1 VPDYVSVQV
10 AARRL
15 GVAPVTVRRWT
26 ASGLLP
32 CVRTHGG
39 HRRISTDDIEE
50 LGRAGGRGHLAARR
64 ARERELDTLIE
75 VAAALT
81 SQLELPA
88 LLREIARAMTLLVDC
103 RFCAVSEYDRQ
114 TRTVRSL
121 AEYDAAGERLAAE
134 AGETEYHVREFPA
147 TRRALEEQ
155 VEVVVNVDD
164 RHADAAEV
172 AALRRGGDK
181 SVLILPLV
189 FSGESIGL
197 IEATDAE
204 RTRRY
209 SRQELRLFRAV
220 AGQAAVA
227 LHNARVF
234 AALSARARR
243 GGGLLDVLAAL
254 TDRVDGLA
262 TCPSRRPFLEK
273 LAAAVC
279 DACDALSCVAT
290 AGRESAGAVGRGT
303 AGTDRGHILV
313 SAAPTG
319 DGDARAAG
327 ITLAV
332 TLPGRPAEGLAEL
345 LALTATAATSLWRRL
360 PEG

>member
-1 VPDYVSVQV
+1 MTDYVSVQV

-39 HRRISTDDIEE
+39 HRRISTDDIDE
-50 LGRAGGRGHLAARR
+50 LGKVAGRGHLAARR

-114 TRTVRSL
+114 TRMVRTL
-121 AEYDAAGERLAAE
+121 AEYDATGERLAADAE
-134 AGETEYHVREFPA
+134 EPEYHVRAFPA

-155 VEVVVNVDD
+155 MEVVVNVDD

-234 AALSARARR
+234 AALSESAQRD
-243 GGGLLDVLAAL
+243 GGLRDVLAAL
-254 TDRVDGLA
+254 THRVDDLA
-262 TCPSRRPFLEK
+262 ACTSRRRLLEK

-279 DACDALSCVAT
+279 DACGALSCVAT
-290 AGRESAGAVGRGT
+290 AGHESAGAVGSGSV
-303 AGTDRGHILV
+303 GSDPGHILV
-313 SAAPTG
+313 
-319 DGDARAAG
+319 RAATGEGAGETTG

-332 TLPGRPAEGLAEL
+332 TLPGRPADGLAEL
-345 LALTATAATSLWRRL
+345 LALTATAAAPAWRRL
-360 PEG
+360 PEQ